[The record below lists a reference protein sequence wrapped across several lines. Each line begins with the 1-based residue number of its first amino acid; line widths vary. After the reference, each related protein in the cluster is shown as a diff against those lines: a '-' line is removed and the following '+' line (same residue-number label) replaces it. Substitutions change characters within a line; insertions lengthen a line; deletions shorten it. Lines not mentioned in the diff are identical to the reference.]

1 MAKKNAKKQSKK
13 KPTALAEYAAL
24 MGRVAEYCAYERGCE
39 AARQGAQFDALHG
52 GKEKFPSA
60 EELARA
66 RRELAQAGEPEDDY
80 KVKRRVMIDRAE
92 AAKPSA
98 PSPDVSSIG
107 QPLAFAQVFGGDPF
121 PKEWEELHNELV
133 TADLPDRV
141 FAEIER
147 RHGELVA
154 LFPCADNG
162 ADGIEDAAHSFN
174 DFLLG
179 LRTSLANANKI
190 GYEGGMSQPDFAKLC
205 GVTVRTVK
213 NWDAKKT
220 KPPKIY
226 HTQRK
231 EYITYDPNLRRDIL
245 LARAF
250 AMYYKQEKRDRAA
263 IAKPN
268 QYREN

>member
-1 MAKKNAKKQSKK
+1 MKKQSKK
-13 KPTALAEYAAL
+13 KPVALAEYAAL
-24 MGRVAEYCAYERGCE
+24 MGRVAEYCAYKRECE
-39 AARQGAQFDALHG
+39 AAEQTALSDALHG
-52 GKEKFPSA
+52 GEEKRPSKA
-60 EELARA
+60 ELEKAK
-66 RRELAQAGEPEDDY
+66 RELAQAGKPLDDY
-80 KVKRRVMIDRAE
+80 NVGRQVVRDRAE

-107 QPLAFAQVFGGDPF
+107 PHLSMAQEFGGDPF
-121 PKEWEELHNELV
+121 PKEWERLHNELV
-133 TADLPDRV
+133 AAADLPDRV
-141 FAEIER
+141 CAEIER
-147 RHGELVA
+147 RHNEFVA
-154 LFPCADNG
+154 LFLCADNG

-190 GYEGGMSQPDFAKLC
+190 GYEGGMSQQEFAKLC

-220 KPPKIY
+220 KPPTIY

-263 IAKPN
+263 IAKPS